1 MRFVNSRF
9 VALIVVFA
17 SMYVALGYVLHP
29 ISFLQIQVR
38 IADALYPLIAVFG
51 LPSLVGLVI
60 GHFLLNLSS
69 PLGLIDLL
77 SIPLFIP
84 AKVAIWKWG
93 LKAVPLHVIS
103 VGLWVP
109 TMLCFFA
116 PPEILVPSFLFWVFV
131 STVTIGEF
139 IAEYILGVRIL
150 VPSLTAIQRRLM
162 TK

>member
-1 MRFVNSRF
+1 MNSRF
-9 VALIVVFA
+9 VALMSVFA
-17 SMYVALGYVLHP
+17 GLYVVLGYVLHP

-38 IADALYPLIAVFG
+38 VADALYPLIAIFG
-51 LPSLVGLVI
+51 LPSLIGLVI
-60 GHFLLNLSS
+60 GHFFLNLSS
-69 PLGLIDLL
+69 PLGIIDLL
-77 SIPLFIP
+77 SIPLFVP

-116 PPEILVPSFLFWVFV
+116 PSEILLPSFLFWIIVV
-131 STVTIGEF
+131 TVTIGEF
-139 IAEYILGVRIL
+139 IAEILLGF
-150 VPSLTAIQRRLM
+150 PLTLAIQRRI